1 MKIPVL
7 YYHKIDY
14 PKKNAVYKGLYVTPK
29 QFKRQMLLLRF
40 LGYKTVTPKDVL
52 AFVKGHKPPARKPLL
67 ITFDD
72 GYENNYL
79 NAYPVLKEAGF
90 SSLIF
95 ISTGFIGKKNAVS
108 DERESVPEDFLN
120 KSEIKS
126 MFNEGFF
133 IGSHGIN
140 HYYLDGLEEG
150 VLIGELIASK
160 AYLESILET
169 SIDFFSYPFGAYNA
183 DVMRAVKKAGYLGAF
198 TTVRG
203 KIGVGDNSYE
213 LKRISVNGY
222 NNIFNFLY
230 KIIFLQ

>member
-14 PKKNAVYKGLYVTPK
+14 PKKKAVYKGLYVTPK
-29 QFKRQMLLLRF
+29 QFKTQMFLLKS
-40 LGYKTVTPKDVL
+40 LGYNTIDPKDIL
-52 AFVKGHKPPARKPLL
+52 SFVKGHKLPLRKPIL

-79 NAYPVLKEAGF
+79 NAYPILKAAGF

-95 ISTGFIGKKNAVS
+95 IGTGFIGRKNVVS
-108 DERESVPEDFLN
+108 DEREKVNEDFLN
-120 KSEIKS
+120 KNEIRT
-126 MFNEGFF
+126 MFNDGFF

-140 HYYLDGLEEG
+140 HCYLDRLEEE

-160 AYLESILET
+160 AYLENITGSP
-169 SIDFFSYPFGAYNA
+169 IDFFSYPFGSYNA
-183 DVMRAVKKAGYLGAF
+183 NVMRAVKKTGYRGAF
-198 TTVRG
+198 TTTRG
-203 KIGVGDNSYE
+203 KIRAGDNSYE
-213 LKRISVNGY
+213 LKRIPVNGY

>member
-7 YYHKIDY
+7 CYHKIDY

-29 QFKRQMLLLRF
+29 QFKRQMVLLKS
-40 LGYKTVTPKDVL
+40 LGYNTIDPKDIL
-52 AFVKGHKPPARKPLL
+52 SFVKGHKLSVKKPIL

-79 NAYPVLKEAGF
+79 NAYPVLKAAGF

-95 ISTGFIGKKNAVS
+95 ASAGFVGKKNVIS
-108 DERESVPEDFLN
+108 DEREKAKEDFLN
-120 KSEIKS
+120 KNEIKS
-126 MFNEGFF
+126 MFNDGFF

-140 HYYLDGLEEG
+140 HYYLDRLEEG

-160 AYLESILET
+160 AYLENIT
-169 SIDFFSYPFGAYNA
+169 GAPVDFFSYPFGSYSAN
-183 DVMRAVKKAGYLGAF
+183 VMREVKKAGYLGAF

-203 KIGVGDNSYE
+203 KVGAGDNSYE
-213 LKRISVNGY
+213 LKRIPVNGY

>member
-14 PKKNAVYKGLYVTPK
+14 PKKNAVYKGLYVTPG
-29 QFKRQMLLLRF
+29 QFKAQMVLLKS
-40 LGYKTVTPKDVL
+40 LGYSTINPKDIL
-52 AFVKGHKPPARKPLL
+52 SFVKGHKLSVRKPIL

-79 NAYPVLKEAGF
+79 NAYPVLKAAGF

-95 ISTGFIGKKNAVS
+95 ASAGFVGKKNVIS
-108 DERESVPEDFLN
+108 DEREKAPEDFLN
-120 KSEIKS
+120 KNEIKS
-126 MFNEGFF
+126 MFNGGFF

-140 HYYLDGLEEG
+140 HYYLDRLEEG

-160 AYLESILET
+160 AYLENIT
-169 SIDFFSYPFGAYNA
+169 GAPADFFSYPFGSYNA
-183 DVMRAVKKAGYLGAF
+183 NVMRAVKKAGYLGAF
-198 TTVRG
+198 TTARG
-203 KIGVGDNSYE
+203 KVGVGDNSYE
-213 LKRISVNGY
+213 LKRIPVNGY

>member
-14 PKKNAVYKGLYVTPK
+14 PKKDAVYKGLYVTPK
-29 QFKRQMLLLRF
+29 QFKRQIALLKF
-40 LGYKTVTPKDVL
+40 LGYDTVNPKEIL
-52 AFVKGHKPPARKPLL
+52 SFVKGHEISVKKPLL

-79 NAYPVLKEAGF
+79 NAYPVLKSAGF
-90 SSLIF
+90 TSVIF
-95 ISTGFIGKKNAVS
+95 ISTGFIGKKNIVS
-108 DERESVPEDFLN
+108 DEREKAREDFLN
-120 KSEIKS
+120 KSEIKD
-126 MFNEGFF
+126 MFKDGFF

-140 HYYLDGLEEG
+140 HYYLDRLEEG

-160 AYLESILET
+160 AYLENMLNAPV
-169 SIDFFSYPFGAYNA
+169 DFFSYPFGAYNA
-183 DVMRAVKKAGYLGAF
+183 NVMRAVKKAGYLGAF

-203 KIGVGDNSYE
+203 KAGVGDNSYE
-213 LKRISVNGY
+213 LKRIPVNGY

>member
-29 QFKRQMLLLRF
+29 QFKTQMGILKS
-40 LGYKTVTPKDVL
+40 LGYNTINPKDIL
-52 AFVKGHKPPARKPLL
+52 SFVKGHKLSARKPIL

-79 NAYPVLKEAGF
+79 NAYPILKDAGF

-95 ISTGFIGKKNAVS
+95 ISTGFIGKKNVVS
-108 DERESVPEDFLN
+108 DEREKVREDFLN
-120 KSEIKS
+120 KNEIKS
-126 MFNEGFF
+126 MFNDGFF
-133 IGSHGIN
+133 MGSHGIN
-140 HYYLDGLEEG
+140 HYYLDRLEEG

-160 AYLESILET
+160 AYLESIT
-169 SIDFFSYPFGAYNA
+169 GAPADFFSYPFGSYNA
-183 DVMRAVKKAGYLGAF
+183 NVMRAVKKAGYLGAF
-198 TTVRG
+198 TTGRG
-203 KIGVGDNSYE
+203 KIGAGDNSYE
-213 LKRISVNGY
+213 LKRIPVNGY
-222 NNIFNFLY
+222 NNVFNFLY

>member
-14 PKKNAVYKGLYVTPK
+14 PKKDAVYKGLYVTPK
-29 QFKRQMLLLRF
+29 QFERQVALLKLF
-40 LGYKTVTPKDVL
+40 GYDTVNPKEILSFVL
-52 AFVKGHKPPARKPLL
+52 GHKLPVKKPLL

-79 NAYPVLKEAGF
+79 NAYPILKDAGF

-95 ISTGFIGKKNAVS
+95 ISTGFIGKKNAIS
-108 DERESVPEDFLN
+108 DEREKAKENFLN
-120 KSEIKS
+120 KSEIKE
-126 MFNEGFF
+126 MFESGFF

-140 HYYLDGLEEG
+140 HYFLDRLEEG

-160 AYLESILET
+160 AYLENIT
-169 SIDFFSYPFGAYNA
+169 GAPVDFFSYPFGAYNA
-183 DVMRAVKKAGYLGAF
+183 KVMRAVKNAGYTGAF
-198 TTVRG
+198 TTEKG
-203 KIGVGDNSYE
+203 KVGSGDNSYE
-213 LKRISVNGY
+213 LKRIPVNGY

-230 KIIFLQ
+230 KIFFLQ